1 MAGVRLRRGAFA
13 ELDHALSR
21 WPELVPGGAGPRDRR
36 RGAAYTEDSMSTP
49 ASGTAALDL
58 LRSARRVGY
67 VFSGGSMR
75 CAFQVGALE
84 TLRQLGIR
92 PALAIGVSAG
102 AWNAGAVA
110 AGTDARLRSYW
121 RGVHRMPAVDLGNL
135 LRAGSPFRY
144 PEIHRRNFRRFI
156 GARLGAPEALPLF
169 VGVTRLAD
177 REPVLFAAHEVP
189 DPFTLL
195 LASNYLPPFYTRAP
209 RIGGERYGDGAL
221 SDNLPYERAFAEGCD
236 AVVLLANKGESEGGL
251 FRSPRDP
258 EHRPPDRL
266 AERIVVLRPRH
277 RLPIG
282 FVEKDWTVIV
292 RAMEIGRLRARELL
306 LGERHPETDDRAPG
320 RAPTAILADLLGRG
334 RKPPRRPI

>member
-1 MAGVRLRRGAFA
+1 MT
-13 ELDHALSR
+13 S
-21 WPELVPGGAGPRDRR
+21 PP
-36 RGAAYTEDSMSTP
+36 
-49 ASGTAALDL
+49 SGTAALDL

-84 TLRQLGIR
+84 TLRHLGIA

-121 RGVHRMPAVDLGNL
+121 RAFLRMPAVDLGNL

-144 PEIHRRNFRRFI
+144 PEIHRRNFDRYI
-156 GARLGAPEALPLF
+156 GAARLTAPQALPLF

-177 REPVLFAAHEVP
+177 RVPVLFEARALI
-189 DPFTLL
+189 DPFALL

-209 RIGGERYGDGAL
+209 RLDGVRYGDGGL
-221 SDNLPYERAFAEGCD
+221 SDNLPYERAFEEGCD
-236 AVVLLANKGESEGGL
+236 AVVLFANKGESEGGL
-251 FRSPRDP
+251 CRSPRDT
-258 EHRPPDRL
+258 EHRPPADL
-266 AERIVVLRPRH
+266 ARKMVVLRPRH

-282 FVEKDWTVIV
+282 FVERSWAVVART
-292 RAMEIGRLRARELL
+292 MEIGRLRASELL
-306 LGERHPETDDRAPG
+306 LGERHLETDARAQG
-320 RAPTAILADLLGRG
+320 RAPTAILAALFGRG
-334 RKPPRRPI
+334 DRSPEPPI